1 MRTNIDIDEELLK
14 GAMKATGL
22 RTKKAVVERG
32 LSQLVG
38 EARRRLAIKNL
49 QGIGWEGDLEDMR
62 LGHPS
67 LDEK

>member
-1 MRTNIDIDEELLK
+1 MRTNIDIDDKLLK

-22 RTKKAVVERG
+22 KTKKAVVEKG
-32 LSQLVG
+32 LSELIG
-38 EARRRLAIKNL
+38 EARRRQAIKNL
-49 QGIGWEGDLEDMR
+49 WGVGWEGDLEDMR